1 MIISTKTRVQVSVPS
16 RGNGVIDV
24 KRQQHD
30 VFDVLSFRPLSGK
43 WGYRFDALMNALY
56 DALYA
61 KFPSPLGEMG
71 LSIKMESSR
80 FPSLSKFPSPLGEMG
95 LSINVRLRVKR
106 WLICVSVPSRGNGV
120 IDLNRAIYN
129 HFCFRRVSV
138 PSRGNGVI
146 DQKGF
151 RRGSRRARWFPSP
164 LGEMGLSIWN
174 EMRHFAA
181 GMRFPSPLGEMGLSI
196 HDVAARKRVPS
207 PSFRPLS
214 GKWGYRFA
222 QDQDGEIK
230 ISV

>member
-1 MIISTKTRVQVSVPS
+1 MFPSPLGEMGLSISTGMKS
-16 RGNGVIDV
+16 RNGWTA
-24 KRQQHD
+24 
-30 VFDVLSFRPLSGK
+30 SFG
-43 WGYRFDALMNALY
+43 
-56 DALYA
+56 
-61 KFPSPLGEMG
+61 FPSPLGEMG

-214 GKWGYRFA
+214 GKWGYRYGYEQLQRQVSGSFRPLSGKWGYRF
-222 QDQDGEIK
+222 DIGI
-230 ISV
+230 